1 MISNGT
7 FLMNRYEILQAIG
20 AGGMAEVYKARDT
33 ALSRLVAVKVLRQEF
48 STDEKFVERFRV
60 EAQSAAGL
68 SHPNIVSVYDVGEEN
83 GIYFIVMELVDGIT
97 LKDYIVK
104 KEKLQIREALN
115 ISVQIAQGLSA
126 AHANGIIH
134 RDIKPQNII
143 ISRAGKVKVTDFG
156 IAKMAGSNTMT
167 TTAAGTVSY
176 ISPEQARG
184 GYSDE
189 RSDIYSLGITMYE
202 MLTGKVP
209 YEGETN
215 IAVALQHIQGDMVP
229 PKNLEPSIPES
240 LNKIILKCTQKKP
253 ERRYAKARDLIADLR
268 RVLTDPDGEYVVIAG
283 AEVTDGGTINM
294 NEEELIAIKEA
305 ARKEELSRTDL
316 DGQKNTTDYKNDKK
330 TEKQDKED
338 NQKGKVVVPIDPED
352 VEDDEEVDSSIGKVM
367 MVLGIIGFIILVI
380 VILSFAA
387 MASGL
392 LKGGFSFFGKK
403 GQTETKVVTESTTE
417 TETETQKKTETETET
432 KLAFM
437 TMPNLIDYTE
447 KEAKDLLKDIE
458 IELVV
463 EEGKSDYYDTGRIFQ
478 QYPDAGTTIS
488 SGDTVTIYVCTGA
501 ESFELPDVTDMDYNQ
516 ASDKLRNLG
525 LSVYLEFENSDTIS
539 KDHVIRTDP
548 ESGSSV
554 TEGTTITIYASEG
567 KEIKTSTVP
576 DLRGYDLE
584 SAIALIEEAGLVYNG
599 KSSDYSDT
607 YDAETVMDQSLS
619 AGTTV
624 NEGTTI
630 TLVMS
635 LGPRV
640 HTYNAT
646 VYVSTPFAGKIVDDE
661 GKPVS
666 EGRLTIEIVQDG
678 ESVTIYDQNVTAS
691 TMPSSVE
698 CTSNSNSEAVAEF
711 YLGGVQYD
719 SASVSFY

>member
-215 IAVALQHIQGDMVP
+215 IAVALQHIQGDMVA
-229 PKNLEPSIPES
+229 PKTLEPAIPES

-268 RVLTDPDGEYVVIAG
+268 RVLTDPDGEYVVIPGAG
-283 AEVTDGGTINM
+283 VTDGGTINM

-305 ARKEELSRTDL
+305 ARKEELSRKDP
-316 DGQKNTTDYKNDKK
+316 DGKTTERENDNDKQPEK
-330 TEKQDKED
+330 TEKEDKRT
-338 NQKGKVVVPIDPED
+338 KVVIPVEPED
-352 VEDDEEVDSSIGKVM
+352 EEDDEEMDSSLGKVM

-380 VILSFAA
+380 VILAFAA

-403 GQTETKVVTESTTE
+403 TQTETKAVTESVS
-417 TETETQKKTETETET
+417 ETETQKKTETET

-447 KEAKDLLKDIE
+447 KEARELLKDIDVE
-458 IELVV
+458 FVI
-463 EEGKSDYYDTGRIFQ
+463 EEGKSDYYDAGRIFDQ
-478 QYPDAGTTIS
+478 EPDAGTTVG

-567 KEIKTSTVP
+567 REIKTSTVP

-584 SAIALIEEAGLVYNG
+584 SAIALIEEAGLIYNG

-646 VYVSTPFAGKIVDDE
+646 VYVSTPFAGKIVDDA

-678 ESVTIYDQNVTAS
+678 ESVTIYDQNVTSA

-719 SASVSFY
+719 TASVSFY

>member
-338 NQKGKVVVPIDPED
+338 NKKAKVVVPIDPED

-403 GQTETKVVTESTTE
+403 GQTETKVVTESISE

-463 EEGKSDYYDTGRIFQ
+463 EEGKSDYYDTGKIFQ
-478 QYPDAGTTIS
+478 QYPDAGTTIG

>member
-1 MISNGT
+1 
-7 FLMNRYEILQAIG
+7 
-20 AGGMAEVYKARDT
+20 
-33 ALSRLVAVKVLRQEF
+33 
-48 STDEKFVERFRV
+48 
-60 EAQSAAGL
+60 
-68 SHPNIVSVYDVGEEN
+68 
-83 GIYFIVMELVDGIT
+83 
-97 LKDYIVK
+97 
-104 KEKLQIREALN
+104 
-115 ISVQIAQGLSA
+115 
-126 AHANGIIH
+126 
-134 RDIKPQNII
+134 
-143 ISRAGKVKVTDFG
+143 
-156 IAKMAGSNTMT
+156 
-167 TTAAGTVSY
+167 
-176 ISPEQARG
+176 
-184 GYSDE
+184 
-189 RSDIYSLGITMYE
+189 
-202 MLTGKVP
+202 
-209 YEGETN
+209 
-215 IAVALQHIQGDMVP
+215 
-229 PKNLEPSIPES
+229 
-240 LNKIILKCTQKKP
+240 
-253 ERRYAKARDLIADLR
+253 
-268 RVLTDPDGEYVVIAG
+268 
-283 AEVTDGGTINM
+283 
-294 NEEELIAIKEA
+294 
-305 ARKEELSRTDL
+305 
-316 DGQKNTTDYKNDKK
+316 
-330 TEKQDKED
+330 
-338 NQKGKVVVPIDPED
+338 
-352 VEDDEEVDSSIGKVM
+352 
-367 MVLGIIGFIILVI
+367 
-380 VILSFAA
+380 

-478 QYPDAGTTIS
+478 QYPDAGTTIG

-525 LSVYLEFENSDTIS
+525 LSVYLEFENSDTIN

-678 ESVTIYDQNVTAS
+678 ESVTIYDQNVTSA

-719 SASVSFY
+719 TASVSFY

>member
-7 FLMNRYEILQAIG
+7 FLMNRYEILQTIG
-20 AGGMAEVYKARDT
+20 AGGMAEVYKAKDT
-33 ALSRLVAVKVLRQEF
+33 ALNRLVAVKVLRREY

-104 KEKLQIREALN
+104 KGKLQIREALN

-202 MLTGKVP
+202 MLTGQVP

-215 IAVALQHIQGDMVP
+215 IAVALLHIQGDMVP

-240 LNKIILKCTQKKP
+240 FNKIILKCTQKKP

-268 RVLTDPDGEYVVIAG
+268 MVLTNPDGEYVEIASAG
-283 AEVTDGGTINM
+283 VVSDGTINM
-294 NEEELIAIKEA
+294 DEDELTAIKEA
-305 ARKEELSRTDL
+305 ARKEELSRA
-316 DGQKNTTDYKNDKK
+316 GIGEQEVKK
-330 TEKQDKED
+330 DSITNKEPEKIVSDEIGKKKSGVSQDTSIED
-338 NQKGKVVVPIDPED
+338 IDDDMDSSLGKVLMI
-352 VEDDEEVDSSIGKVM
+352 
-367 MVLGIIGFIILVI
+367 LGVIGFIILVI
-380 VILSFAA
+380 VVLAFAA

-392 LKGGFSFFGKK
+392 LKGSFSFFGKK
-403 GQTETKVVTESTTE
+403 AQTETKVVTESISETLTE
-417 TETETQKKTETETET
+417 TKTETET

-437 TMPNLIDYTE
+437 TMPNLIDSTE
-447 KEAKDLLKDIE
+447 KEARKLLKDIDVKFE
-458 IELVV
+458 I
-463 EEGKSDYYDTGRIFQ
+463 EEGKSDYYEAGKIYD
-478 QYPDAGTTIS
+478 QYPDAGTTLS
-488 SGDTVTIYVCTGA
+488 EGDTVTIYVCTGS
-501 ESFELPDVTDMDYNQ
+501 ETFELTDVSGMDYNQ
-516 ASDKLRNLG
+516 ASDKLRSLG
-525 LSVYLEFENSDTIS
+525 LSVYLEFENSDSVS
-539 KDHVIRTDP
+539 KDLVIRTYP
-548 ESGSSV
+548 EAGSSV
-554 TEGTTITIYASEG
+554 SEGSTITIYASEG
-567 KEIKTSTVP
+567 PEVRTSTVP
-576 DLRGYDLE
+576 DLRGYELDT
-584 SAIALIEEAGLVYNG
+584 AISMIEEAGLTYNG

-607 YDAETVMDQSLS
+607 YDEGTVMDQSLS
-619 AGTTV
+619 PDSTV
-624 NEGTTI
+624 NEGTNI
-630 TLVMS
+630 TLVVSM
-635 LGPRV
+635 GPRQ
-640 HTYNAT
+640 HTYHAT
-646 VYVSTPFAGKIVDDE
+646 VYISTPFEGKIVDND

-666 EGRLTIEIVQDG
+666 EGHLTVVIVQDG
-678 ESVTIYDQNVTAS
+678 ESKAVFDQAVTTA
-691 TMPSSVE
+691 TIPASVDI
-698 CTSNSNSEAVAEF
+698 TSNSNSEATAEF
-711 YLGGVQYD
+711 YLNDIEYD
-719 SASVSFY
+719 TASVSFY

>member
-1 MISNGT
+1 
-7 FLMNRYEILQAIG
+7 MNRYEILQTIG

-33 ALSRLVAVKVLRQEF
+33 ALNRLVAVKVLRREY

-202 MLTGKVP
+202 MLTGQVP

-215 IAVALQHIQGDMVP
+215 IAVALLHIQGDMVP
-229 PKNLEPSIPES
+229 PKELEPSIPES
-240 LNKIILKCTQKKP
+240 FNKIILKCTQKKP

-268 RVLTDPDGEYVVIAG
+268 MVLTNPDGAYVAIAG
-283 AEVTDGGTINM
+283 AGVPSDGTINM
-294 NEEELIAIKEA
+294 DEAELTAIKEA
-305 ARKEELSRTDL
+305 AHKEDLSKGDTGKQEIRKDSIPVK
-316 DGQKNTTDYKNDKK
+316 Q
-330 TEKQDKED
+330 TEKANPED
-338 NQKGKVVVPIDPED
+338 NSRKKNGVSQDTSIEDID
-352 VEDDEEVDSSIGKVM
+352 DDMDSSLGKILM
-367 MVLGIIGFIILVI
+367 ILGIIGAIILVI
-380 VILSFAA
+380 VVISFAA
-387 MASGL
+387 MASGI

-403 GQTETKVVTESTTE
+403 AVTETKAVTESITE
-417 TETETQKKTETETET
+417 TETETQTETETESESET

-437 TMPNLIDYTE
+437 TMPNLIESTE
-447 KEAKDLLKDIE
+447 KDAREILKDID
-458 IELVV
+458 V
-463 EEGKSDYYDTGRIFQ
+463 EFDIQEGKSDYYEVGQIYD
-478 QYPDAGTTIS
+478 QYPDAGTTLS
-488 SGDTVTIYVCTGA
+488 QGDTVTLYVCAGA
-501 ESFELPDVTDMDYNQ
+501 ESFELDDVSGMDYNQ
-516 ASDKLRNLG
+516 ASDKLRNQG
-525 LSVYLEFENSDTIS
+525 LSVYLEFENSDSVS
-539 KDHVIRTDP
+539 KDLVIRTDP
-548 ESGSSV
+548 EAGSSV

-567 KEIKTSTVP
+567 PEIRTSTVP
-576 DLRGYDLE
+576 DLRGYDLD
-584 SAIALIEEAGLVYNG
+584 SAISMIEEAGLTYNG
-599 KSSDYSDT
+599 KSSEYSDT
-607 YDAETVMDQSLS
+607 YDEGTVMDQSLS
-619 AGTTV
+619 PESTV
-624 NEGTTI
+624 NEGTNI
-630 TLVMS
+630 TLVVSM
-635 LGPRV
+635 GPRQ
-640 HTYNAT
+640 HTYHAT
-646 VYVSTPFAGKIVDDE
+646 VYISTPFEGKIVDNE
-661 GKPVS
+661 GNPVS
-666 EGRLTIEIVQDG
+666 EGLLTVVIVQDG
-678 ESVTIYDQNVTAS
+678 ESKAVFDQSVTKD
-691 TMPSSVE
+691 TMPASID
-698 CTSNSNSEAVAEF
+698 CTSNSNSEATAEF
-711 YLGGVQYD
+711 YLNDIQYD

>member
-338 NQKGKVVVPIDPED
+338 NKKAKVVVPIDPED